1 MDRFVV
7 ALDGPAGSGKSSISE
22 IIAKKLGF
30 VRINTGAM
38 YRAVAVEVK
47 NRGLDPDNE
56 SSYDFL
62 DDINIIYQNG
72 NTMVNGK
79 IISEEELKSVSNL
92 ASRCSKVKK
101 VRDKMLKFQRDSA
114 IGKVILDGRDIGTV
128 VFPDADLKIFLDAK
142 LEKRAER
149 RYLEI
154 KGTKIEQSYE
164 EILNDM
170 RKRDFE
176 DRNREI
182 APLKMAKDAI
192 LVDTTDLSI
201 DEVVSKINNL
211 ILDRMRGK

>member
-149 RYLEI
+149 RYRFIFGNTI
-154 KGTKIEQSYE
+154 KWASIPIQKKKRESTKS
-164 EILNDM
+164 
-170 RKRDFE
+170 
-176 DRNREI
+176 
-182 APLKMAKDAI
+182 
-192 LVDTTDLSI
+192 
-201 DEVVSKINNL
+201 
-211 ILDRMRGK
+211 

>member
-101 VRDKMLKFQRDSA
+101 VRDKMLKFQRD
-114 IGKVILDGRDIGTV
+114 
-128 VFPDADLKIFLDAK
+128 
-142 LEKRAER
+142 
-149 RYLEI
+149 
-154 KGTKIEQSYE
+154 
-164 EILNDM
+164 
-170 RKRDFE
+170 
-176 DRNREI
+176 
-182 APLKMAKDAI
+182 
-192 LVDTTDLSI
+192 
-201 DEVVSKINNL
+201 
-211 ILDRMRGK
+211 